1 MSKSLLLSGVVGS
14 LILGCSGSNA
24 GNTSPGTGGD
34 TSAAGST
41 AVGGVPNT
49 GGISATSMPNTGGT
63 KNTGGAPSVAG
74 ATATGGANPTGGMPS
89 TGGTEAT
96 GGSKAAGGANPTGGA
111 PSTGGTVAMGGS
123 KAGGAP
129 STGGALA
136 TGGSKTS
143 GGAPSSGGTV
153 ATTGGSK
160 ATGGMTATGGKAT
173 GGTSAAGGTTST
185 GGTSA
190 SSCGI
195 PAYDAA
201 NPPTTLTLTGNLGT
215 HDPVVILANG
225 AYYQYATGNGIGYKT
240 STNLT
245 AWTGQPDVF
254 SSIPAWV
261 AGSISGVTNIWAPDI
276 SFWGGQY
283 HLYYAVSTFGSNK
296 SCIGHATRASLTTG
310 SWTDHGSVICSNV
323 GTTDNWNA
331 IDPNVIV
338 DDAGQAWMD
347 FGSFWNGIMLIKLDS
362 TGARADTAAPQNIA
376 RNSSIEGP
384 FIIHTCGYYYL
395 FVSFGSCCSGAYDYN
410 IRVGRSTSV
419 TGPYV
424 DKAGTNML
432 NGGGTL
438 LVTGNSTWH
447 APGHNAV
454 ILTPTGAYNIYHA
467 LNSSNANATL
477 RISQLALDAQG
488 WPVSGGP

>member
-1 MSKSLLLSGVVGS
+1 MPS
-14 LILGCSGSNA
+14 
-24 GNTSPGTGGD
+24 TGG
-34 TSAAGST
+34 A
-41 AVGGVPNT
+41 
-49 GGISATSMPNTGGT
+49 
-63 KNTGGAPSVAG
+63 KNTGGAPNVGG
-74 ATATGGANPTGGMPS
+74 ATAAGGTNPAGGTLG
-89 TGGTEAT
+89 TGGTAAT
-96 GGSKAAGGANPTGGA
+96 GGSKAAGGSNPTGGTPNTGGTVGTGGSKTA
-111 PSTGGTVAMGGS
+111 GGATSAGGTVATGGSKAGGGVTSTGGTVA
-123 KAGGAP
+123 
-129 STGGALA
+129 
-136 TGGSKTS
+136 
-143 GGAPSSGGTV
+143 
-153 ATTGGSK
+153 TGGSK
-160 ATGGMTATGGKAT
+160 AAT
-173 GGTSAAGGTTST
+173 GGTPATGGSTANGGVTSAGGTTS
-185 GGTSA
+185 

-215 HDPVVILANG
+215 HDPSMILAG
-225 AYYQYATGNGIGYKT
+225 GVYYQYATGNGIGYKT

-261 AGSISGVTNIWAPDI
+261 AGSVSGVTNIWAPDI

-283 HLYYAVSTFGSNK
+283 HLYYAVSTFGSNT
-296 SCIGHATRASLTTG
+296 SCIGHATRASLTSG

-338 DDAGQAWMD
+338 DDAGQAWLD

-362 TGARADTAAPQNIA
+362 TGARADSTAPQNIA

-384 FIIHTCGYYYL
+384 YIIHQCGYYYL
-395 FVSFGSCCSGAYDYN
+395 FVSFGACCSGAYDYN

-424 DKAGTNML
+424 DKAGTSML
-432 NGGGTL
+432 SGGGTL
-438 LVTGNSTWH
+438 LVQGNTTWH

-454 ILTPTGAYNIYHA
+454 LVTPTGAYNIYHA